1 MIKTTRIA
9 RKNSIKIIVFFY
21 FCFICFLSLFV
32 PITILLVN
40 KTFSLKKEQEYI
52 KTFDASCLNRY
63 YSGKFTLKFT
73 KKNNCE
79 LVSTKDFKINPLKIN
94 EKQHQIKLFNL
105 GNGQFRD
112 KDDFYT
118 IQIIGKNAF
127 KNNKDIGQHLIIP
140 SVIKKIDDGAF
151 AHTKI
156 ETICIKNMKNLLPIN
171 ESVFDGCKIKKIV
184 TPNIAYKNDP
194 N

>member
-52 KTFDASCLNRY
+52 KTFDASRLNRY

-73 KKNNCE
+73 KKNDCE

-105 GNGQFRD
+105 VNGQIRD

-118 IQIIGKNAF
+118 IQII
-127 KNNKDIGQHLIIP
+127 
-140 SVIKKIDDGAF
+140 
-151 AHTKI
+151 
-156 ETICIKNMKNLLPIN
+156 
-171 ESVFDGCKIKKIV
+171 
-184 TPNIAYKNDP
+184 
-194 N
+194 